1 LVAYSEG
8 DNIGGII
15 GYIGEGNTVIS
26 NCSVDYASIE
36 GARQIGGIAG
46 LENYGNTINDCI
58 VSNSQ
63 ITQSGI
69 MRTSIIVLNR
79 TPAVGGIVGQFNA
92 SDESSKIYMTKNT
105 VNNTVIT
112 QNATKRGLY
121 AGAIVG
127 DATYGD
133 SGTCYELSENNFSI
147 GVQVYLGSALQN
159 PTPEIGNE

>member
-121 AGAIVG
+121 AGAM
-127 DATYGD
+127 
-133 SGTCYELSENNFSI
+133 S
-147 GVQVYLGSALQN
+147 
-159 PTPEIGNE
+159 